1 MEIHRFPKE
10 VIRSILRSLDFKAL
24 VHLFITNDT
33 TIQKLISIP
42 GAIDSIVLLSSHH
55 VPRWASNYTLRSI
68 RNLRRL
74 AFGKAV
80 RWNLETFQ
88 FLPSLNPLELELSLD
103 ITAKDVPKLMEK
115 MYLNPHDETLR
126 RKGRFL
132 TAALLPDFRKFTPR
146 LQHLSLPSTT
156 ASSSPTDIF
165 AQSMWKNQHFY
176 ATGPAAYF
184 RFPPMLTDLTYS
196 DVLPNELEYLVK
208 ALPSCLESLKLSMKF
223 ETVVNVG
230 PMLERFRSLQ
240 HLTVENTS
248 ALTWNSG
255 VTTFPRT
262 LKHLDIACTSPSFI
276 QFLQECMFPLTGATV
291 FNLRFENRTP
301 SDSDEP
307 LMIDLA
313 AMLPMTVT
321 DAQIGSYAHYTP
333 GPGSSPL
340 SSFFTL
346 PSMLTSLCVTLSFRD
361 EFLIAAISSLA
372 SLHTLRVSGADSSI
386 VLNILG
392 PDDRLEKIPLDVER
406 GESGVVEWK
415 QIIVPADALPASL
428 TMLYVSNCRRSMTKS
443 AIRCLP
449 RGLVRLTVPFF
460 DLSRHPA
467 LQKRAP
473 LCELIIS
480 RPIFF
485 DQTANSLR
493 ISQGNFEEFWSPSL
507 DLHRWAHAVTRYYTD
522 LNVHFTMQ
530 FDLPPYAK
538 LLKAP
543 GTTEVVVTSLE
554 PCVGTAVLPIAKL
567 LTWSFFTKSLINL
580 TKLTL
585 DLPTLSPESLTIN
598 LDDIPQNITHLEL
611 RNTPLKIRS
620 SQGLLPP
627 NLAYISTI
635 AECRNFAS
643 STSLPRRPKPL
654 KYLDTPNWSFRA
666 SDVFTWDLKDFDRFA
681 IDIVDFKDSKVAP
694 FLMSRNINQRT
705 RSNMSITITYIV
717 TGVLASADNDSDWTD
732 VTWKALRRAARKTL
746 KHQLSLPLP
755 ITPSSRTATPSNGTP
770 LPVGSVVTSLTE
782 QKVLEEEQYL
792 HLPLAAVRVNLNL
805 PHLWKLAP
813 FKDSGLSPRGDRS
826 PGGGVPHTPT
836 RWFGTSLVHLTLSGV
851 TGVSEWRSHLPPS
864 LEFLRIAIMGSIFD
878 FGDGPLPKVKVFV
891 LQAIEA
897 SPRLTNLPFRTK
909 DLPMTLEHLII
920 EASHFTV
927 HHKEKLGN
935 TTTLKLP
942 ALKSVHLSGPTPT
955 TVGTFLNRLP
965 MKTLE
970 RLELKHCEDVED
982 ERIRER
988 QKVYHLDALLK
999 GVPQYAPMQLSID
1012 ELCDTFGDSSS

>member
-42 GAIDSIVLLSSHH
+42 GAIDCIVLLASHH
-55 VPRWASNYTLRSI
+55 IPRWASNYTLRSI
-68 RNLRRL
+68 KNLRRL
-74 AFGKAV
+74 SFGKAV

-88 FLPSLNPLELELSLD
+88 FLPTLNPLELELSLD
-103 ITAKDVPKLMEK
+103 ITAKEVPKFMEK
-115 MYLNPHDETLR
+115 MYLNPHDENMR
-126 RKGRFL
+126 RKGRCL
-132 TAALLPDFRKFTPR
+132 TAALLPDFKKFTPR
-146 LQHLSLPSTT
+146 LQQLSLPSTT

-184 RFPPMLTDLTYS
+184 RFPSMLFSFTYS
-196 DVLPNELEYLVK
+196 DVQANELDYLVK
-208 ALPSCLESLKLSMKF
+208 ALPSGLELLKLSMKF

-240 HLTVENTS
+240 HLTVENSS

-255 VTTFPRT
+255 VTTVPRT

-276 QFLQECMFPLTGATV
+276 SFLQECMFPLTSATV
-291 FNLRFENRTP
+291 FNLRFDNRTP
-301 SDSDEP
+301 SETDEP
-307 LMIDLA
+307 VMIDLA
-313 AMLPMTVT
+313 AMLPTTVT
-321 DAQIGSYAHYTP
+321 DVQIGSYAHYTP

-340 SSFFTL
+340 SSFVTL

-415 QIIVPADALPASL
+415 QIVVPADALPASL

-443 AIRCLP
+443 AIRSLP
-449 RGLVRLTVPFF
+449 RGLVRLSVPFF
-460 DLSRHPA
+460 DLSRHPV

-485 DQTANSLR
+485 DHNPNSVR
-493 ISQGNFEEFWSPSL
+493 ITQGNFESFWTPSL
-507 DLHRWAHAVTRYYTD
+507 DLHSWANAVTKYYTD
-522 LNVHFTMQ
+522 LRVHFTLQ

-538 LLKAP
+538 LHKVP
-543 GTTEVVVTSLE
+543 GTTELVVTSLE
-554 PCVGTAVLPIAKL
+554 PCAGTVSLPIPKL

-580 TKLTL
+580 TKLVL
-585 DLPTLSPESLTIN
+585 DLPTLPPDAVTIN
-598 LDDIPQNITHLEL
+598 LDDIPPNITHLEL

-620 SQGLLPP
+620 SIGILPP

-635 AECRNFAS
+635 GECRHFAS

-666 SDVFTWDLKDFDRFA
+666 SDVFTWDLKDFDRLA
-681 IDIVDFKDSKVAP
+681 IDIVEFKDSKIAP
-694 FLMSRNINQRT
+694 FLTSRNINQRT

-717 TGVLASADNDSDWTD
+717 TGVLASVDNDSDWTD

-746 KHQLSLPLP
+746 KQQLALPLP
-755 ITPSSRTATPSNGTP
+755 ATPSSRTATSNGTL
-770 LPVGSVVTSLTE
+770 LPVGSVVSSLTE
-782 QKVLEEEQYL
+782 QKILEEEHHL

-813 FKDSGLSPRGDRS
+813 FKDSGLSPRGERS
-826 PGGGVPHTPT
+826 PGGGIPQTPV

-864 LEFLRIAIMGSIFD
+864 LEFLRLAIMGSIFD

-891 LQAIEA
+891 LQAIERT
-897 SPRLTNLPFRTK
+897 PRLTNLPFRTK
-909 DLPMTLEHLII
+909 DLPITLEHLII

-942 ALKSVHLSGPTPT
+942 ALKSVHFSGPTPT
-955 TVGTFLNRLP
+955 TVGTFLNRIP
-965 MKTLE
+965 MKTVE
-970 RLELKHCEDVED
+970 RLELRNCEDMED

-988 QKVYHLDALLK
+988 QKVYNLDAILK
-999 GVPQYAPMQLSID
+999 GVPQYAPMELSID
-1012 ELCDTFGDSSS
+1012 ELCESFGDSST